1 MKTAVWLYL
10 FLFLAFFDLHA
21 QYPILTPFAL
31 SLGAVPTFIGWMM
44 GIYSLTHLPGNLIAG
59 TQIDKHGSRRY
70 IVFSL
75 TAAGI
80 VLLLQSQVDAP
91 WQLLALRAISGF
103 VLAFLSPACMTLLA
117 QLSSDPITQGKY
129 MSGHGVVHTLA
140 SVVSPA
146 AGAFIVAGIGFSGT
160 FQSLGILLIITGIM
174 AYFTLPAVKT
184 SAANAPS
191 TAAQTEDSPNRSF
204 FPISWRFFVLPLVV
218 ACAQGILFFEL
229 PLRGSGSASIL
240 STGLLFSII
249 SLGALATLS
258 MLFLNRYS
266 PTMRLAGGVL
276 LMAFSFFLMAAA
288 PQIPL
293 WLILFILG
301 TSKGIIFPA
310 LASMLVQ
317 LSQGVRLGRVFSIQS
332 IATSLGS
339 FVGPI
344 AAGQI
349 RMDVSPYFLAFI
361 VLMLGLLLLPFP
373 NKFKA
378 STLSHP
384 EAKHV

>member
-21 QYPILTPFAL
+21 QAPILTPFAL

-59 TQIDKHGSRRY
+59 TEIDKHGSKRY
-70 IVFSL
+70 IIFSL
-75 TAAGI
+75 VGAGI
-80 VLLLQSQVDAP
+80 VLLLQAHVDTP
-91 WQLLALRAISGF
+91 WQLLVLRAISGF

-117 QLSSDPITQGKY
+117 QLSSNPITQGKY

-140 SVVSPA
+140 SVISPA
-146 AGAFIVAGIGFSGT
+146 AGAFIVAGFGFSGT

-174 AYFTLPAVKT
+174 AYFTIPAVKT
-184 SAANAPS
+184 SAAEQSAKPNQADES
-191 TAAQTEDSPNRSF
+191 TTRGF
-204 FPISWRFFVLPLVV
+204 FPISWRFFVLPLVI

-266 PTMRLAGGVL
+266 SKLRLAGGVL
-276 LMAFSFFLMAAA
+276 VMAFSFYLLAAV
-288 PQIPL
+288 PQLPL

-332 IATSLGS
+332 IATSLGA
-339 FVGPI
+339 FIGPI

-349 RMDVSPYFLAFI
+349 RMELSPYFLAFI

-373 NKFKA
+373 KKIK
-378 STLSHP
+378 SSSLSHP

>member
-1 MKTAVWLYL
+1 MALSFSFSRL
-10 FLFLAFFDLHA
+10 FDLHA

-70 IVFSL
+70 IIFSL

-80 VLLLQSQVDAP
+80 VLLLQSQVVTP

-184 SAANAPS
+184 SAANSPPAP
-191 TAAQTEDSPNRSF
+191 TEDSPNRRF

-249 SLGALATLS
+249 SLGALGTLS

-266 PTMRLAGGVL
+266 PTLRLASGVL